1 MSKEYAIWG
10 KPPNQT
16 EETLLLAQPQGRPIT
31 DPEEAKMFM
40 DVLVQKHGC
49 TDCRIQT
56 IDMENPDMSGFERS
70 VREDDGEVEEIQRRA
85 GMTTN
90 WSPDDVSRAVKRME
104 ADLQKVF
111 EQFTHIEGAENERRA
126 AIEQIRGMMSNL
138 TQLKNILKGL
148 R

>member
-1 MSKEYAIWG
+1 MVNEI
-10 KPPNQT
+10 
-16 EETLLLAQPQGRPIT
+16 
-31 DPEEAKMFM
+31 
-40 DVLVQKHGC
+40 
-49 TDCRIQT
+49 
-56 IDMENPDMSGFERS
+56 
-70 VREDDGEVEEIQRRA
+70 EEIQRRA

-104 ADLQKVF
+104 VDLQNVF

>member
-31 DPEEAKMFM
+31 DPEEAQKLMA
-40 DVLVQKHGC
+40 VLVNQHGC

-56 IDMENPDMSGFERS
+56 IDMENSDMSGFERS

-85 GMTTN
+85 GISQN
-90 WSPDDVSRAVKRME
+90 WNRDGAYRDLKTIDTALNQLGQNFEGMEDEAIRQEFMDTLGDCAQRLRSIRKR
-104 ADLQKVF
+104 LHLVP
-111 EQFTHIEGAENERRA
+111 
-126 AIEQIRGMMSNL
+126 
-138 TQLKNILKGL
+138 
-148 R
+148 